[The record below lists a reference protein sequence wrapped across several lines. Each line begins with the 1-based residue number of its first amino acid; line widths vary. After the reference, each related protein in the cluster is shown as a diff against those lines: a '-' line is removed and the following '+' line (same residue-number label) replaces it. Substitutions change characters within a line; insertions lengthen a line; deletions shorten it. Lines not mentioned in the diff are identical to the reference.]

1 MHELPR
7 EADTAEEVVPSAS
20 WAPRSHRAAWAGDLE
35 HLHLVIG
42 EFGVDA
48 DAAGPDDGEIER
60 FVPRQV
66 EVAGHGACGAALPGE
81 VGVRVGAG

>member
-1 MHELPR
+1 MFRLLAGRH
-7 EADTAEEVVPSAS
+7 AHIVQ
-20 WAPRSHRAAWAGDLE
+20 HGHGDLE

-42 EFGVDA
+42 DFGVDA